1 MTLLTL
7 PIASSLYHVIGA
19 QGAAVA
25 IRAQYDARVLG
36 TGLAIALWAVQAGPG
51 ARGGPPPTPAVSNL
65 GRGFAAYRAGEY
77 HDAAKA
83 LKAAL
88 AEKPRNEDW
97 AAFLLGESAFYDGDY
112 KGARAAFERAAK
124 AHGGRPAAMAPFRIA
139 DCLWMEGDHAA
150 AAKAYAKLLAK
161 TTPTTGDVAL
171 LKFRIAEATAAHDAA
186 AGKKQLLAIA
196 REYPAH
202 PLADEALRRTTGAPA
217 AAPTKET
224 AAKETPA
231 KPGAPAAPV
240 AENLSVA
247 DRLKRAESLTK
258 DRHWDEALAELDRLP
273 ASLSPAEAAER
284 DYQIG
289 MTKFHMRRDYA
300 KAGELLLATVPRLSG
315 DKAASAAFHGAR
327 ALSRVDRDD
336 EAITG
341 YHKVVAE
348 FAHSRYAAEA
358 QYLSGWLD
366 YNRGRFKES
375 LPGLQATL
383 DHFGS
388 SAFADDAAWCL
399 AFAHFLLGDAAA
411 ANAALERYARTPATG
426 ITDAERGD
434 RVAYWRARFR
444 EKLAPQDKDGAA
456 AAKAAALDGYRALV
470 RRAPLSFYGLL
481 AHARLK
487 EAGQNEPLALP
498 AKKTA
503 PFAPPTAGRD
513 PIVARA
519 TELAEAG
526 MGVEAGAELE
536 RDEKGVLARA
546 GGEKAAGWLLGL
558 YRSAGDF
565 KRAYHFVESHDTG
578 ALAADPHAD
587 DGVRV
592 TWEAAFPRAYA
603 PLVERYGPAAG
614 NPELYLYAIMRK
626 ESGFDPHDVSYADA
640 RGLLQMI
647 PPTSARVAEKAGEPF
662 YPDLLYDPEVNIRLG
677 ALYIGALYKKF
688 GGEVPLA
695 AGAYNAGPRAMT
707 RWCTQHGA
715 HPTDE
720 FVELVAFAQTREYV
734 KRVTSLYA
742 KYRFLYGPKPYEI
755 PLTLNTKVSTEGPD
769 Y

>member
-1 MTLLTL
+1 MLRLGLT
-7 PIASSLYHVIGA
+7 
-19 QGAAVA
+19 
-25 IRAQYDARVLG
+25 
-36 TGLAIALWAVQAGPG
+36 IALWAAHGTAAP
-51 ARGGPPPTPAVSNL
+51 AKPTSNL
-65 GRGFAAYRAGEY
+65 ARGFAAYRGGEY

-83 LKAAL
+83 LRTAL
-88 AEKPRNEDW
+88 GEKLRNEDW
-97 AAFLLGESAFYDGDY
+97 AAFLLGESEFYDGDY
-112 KGARAAFERAAK
+112 RAARTAFQRASH

-139 DCLWMEGDHAA
+139 DCLWMEGDRAA
-150 AAKAYAKLLAK
+150 AAKAYAGLVKKAA
-161 TTPTTGDVAL
+161 PTTGDVAL
-171 LKFRIAEATAAHDAA
+171 VRFRIAEAAVARDPVGA
-186 AGKKQLLAIA
+186 KKQFLAIA
-196 REYPAH
+196 RDFPAH
-202 PLADEALRRTTGAPA
+202 PLGDEALRRTG
-217 AAPTKET
+217 
-224 AAKETPA
+224 TPA
-231 KPGAPAAPV
+231 APAAP
-240 AENLSVA
+240 APKETAPAAPTATDNLSVP
-247 DRLKRAESLTK
+247 DRLRRADSLTK

-273 ASLSPAEAAER
+273 ATLPPEQAAER

-300 KAGELLLATVPRLSG
+300 KAGELLLATVPHLSG

-336 EAITG
+336 EAIAG
-341 YHKVVAE
+341 YRKVVAE
-348 FAHSRYAAEA
+348 FPRSRFAAEA
-358 QYLSGWLD
+358 QYLSGWLE

-375 LPGLQATL
+375 LPALQATL
-383 DHFGS
+383 DHFGQS
-388 SAFADDAAWCL
+388 VFADDAAWCL

-411 ANAALERYARTPATG
+411 ATAGLERYARIPATG

-444 EKLAPQDKDGAA
+444 DKLGPKDGEAE
-456 AAKAAALDGYRALV
+456 ALEGYRALA

-481 AHARLK
+481 ARARLK
-487 EAGQNEPLALP
+487 EAGQSEPLALP
-498 AKKTA
+498 SKKIALVAPGKTA
-503 PFAPPTAGRD
+503 RD

-519 TELAEAG
+519 EELADAG
-526 MGVEAGAELE
+526 MDVEAGAEIE
-536 RDEKGVLARA
+536 RDEKGILQRA
-546 GGEKAAGWLLGL
+546 GGEKAAPWLLEL
-558 YRSAGDF
+558 YRRAEDF
-565 KRAYHFVESHDTG
+565 HRAYHFVESHDSG

-592 TWEAAFPRAYA
+592 FWEAAFPRAYA
-603 PLVERYGPAAG
+603 PLVDRYGPPAG

-647 PPTSARVAEKAGEPF
+647 PPTSARVAAKAGDPF
-662 YPDLLYDPEVNIRLG
+662 YPDQLYDPEVNIRLG

-707 RWCTQHGA
+707 RWCTQHGT

-742 KYRFLYGPKPYEI
+742 KYRFLYSPKPYEI
-755 PLTLNTKVSTEGPD
+755 PLT
-769 Y
+769 

>member
-1 MTLLTL
+1 
-7 PIASSLYHVIGA
+7 
-19 QGAAVA
+19 
-25 IRAQYDARVLG
+25 VLRF
-36 TGLAIALWAVQAGPG
+36 GLAMALWAAHG
-51 ARGGPPPTPAVSNL
+51 APPATPATANL
-65 GRGFAAYRAGEY
+65 SRGFAAYRAGNY

-83 LKAAL
+83 LRAAL
-88 AEKPRNEDW
+88 DEKVRNDDW
-97 AAFLLGESAFYDGDY
+97 AAFLLGESEFYDGDY
-112 KGARAAFERAAK
+112 KAARAAFDRAAK

-139 DCLWMEGDHAA
+139 DCLWMEGDRAA
-150 AAKAYAKLLAK
+150 AAKAYTKLLKQA
-161 TTPTTGDVAL
+161 TATTGDVAL
-171 LKFRIAEATAAHDAA
+171 LRFRIAEAAAAHDAA
-186 AGKKQLLAIA
+186 GAKKQMLAIA
-196 REYPAH
+196 REFPAH
-202 PLADEALRRTTGAPA
+202 PLGDEALRRTAPPTTPA
-217 AAPTKET
+217 SPKPETTKEPSKQPAPT
-224 AAKETPA
+224 
-231 KPGAPAAPV
+231 PV
-240 AENLSVA
+240 AAGGNLSVP

-258 DRHWDEALAELDRLP
+258 DRHWDEALAELGALP
-273 ASLSPAEAAER
+273 TNVSPTEAAER

-289 MTKFHMRRDYA
+289 MTKFHMRRDYE
-300 KAGELLLATVPRLSG
+300 KAGELLLATAPRLTG

-336 EAITG
+336 EAIAG
-341 YHKVVAE
+341 YHKVVTE
-348 FAHSRYAAEA
+348 FPHSRFAAEA

-383 DHFGS
+383 DHFGG

-444 EKLAPQDKDGAA
+444 DKLGPKE
-456 AAKAAALDGYRALV
+456 AKAEASEGYRALA
-470 RRAPLSFYGLL
+470 RRAPLSFYGIL
-481 AHARLK
+481 ARARLK
-487 EAGQNEPLALP
+487 EAGQPEPLALP
-498 AKKTA
+498 ARKTEGAA
-503 PFAPPTAGRD
+503 PAKAARD
-513 PIVARA
+513 PVVARA
-519 TELAEAG
+519 LELADAG
-526 MGVEAGAELE
+526 MDAEAGAEIE
-536 RDEKGVLARA
+536 RDEKGVLSRA

-558 YRSAGDF
+558 YRRAGDY
-565 KRAYHFVESHDTG
+565 KRAYHFVESHDAG
-578 ALAADPHAD
+578 ALATDPHAD
-587 DGVRV
+587 DGTRV
-592 TWEAAFPRAYA
+592 FWEAAFPRAYA
-603 PLVERYGPAAG
+603 PLVDRYGPPAG
-614 NPELYLYAIMRK
+614 NPDLYLYAIMRK

-695 AGAYNAGPRAMT
+695 AGAYNAGPRAMA
-707 RWCTQHGA
+707 RWCTQHAG

-742 KYRFLYGPKPYEI
+742 KYRFLYGPAPYEI
-755 PLTLNTKVSTEGPD
+755 PLMLDTKVGAEGPE

>member
-1 MTLLTL
+1 M
-7 PIASSLYHVIGA
+7 
-19 QGAAVA
+19 
-25 IRAQYDARVLG
+25 
-36 TGLAIALWAVQAGPG
+36 ALWAAHGTAAAVPQA
-51 ARGGPPPTPAVSNL
+51 SNL
-65 GRGFAAYRAGEY
+65 GRGFAAYRAGNY
-77 HDAAKA
+77 HEAAKA

-88 AEKPRNEDW
+88 GEKIHNDDW
-97 AAFLLGESAFYDGDY
+97 AAFLLGESEFYDGEY
-112 KGARAAFERAAK
+112 KAARVAFERAAK
-124 AHGGRPAAMAPFRIA
+124 GHGGRPAAMAPFRIA

-150 AAKAYAKLLAK
+150 AAKAYAKLLKK
-161 TTPTTGDVAL
+161 TTPTTGDLAL
-171 LKFRIAEATAAHDAA
+171 LRFRIAEASAGHDAA
-186 AGKKQLLAIA
+186 GAQKQLLAIA
-196 REYPAH
+196 REFPAH
-202 PLADEALRRTTGAPA
+202 PLADEALRRTATAAPNPA
-217 AAPTKET
+217 AKEAAKET
-224 AAKETPA
+224 AKETPA
-231 KPGAPAAPV
+231 PV
-240 AENLSVA
+240 AAAGNLSVP
-247 DRLKRAESLTK
+247 DRLRRAESLTK
-258 DRHWDEALAELDRLP
+258 DRHWDEALAELAALP
-273 ASLSPAEAAER
+273 PTLSPAEAAER

-300 KAGELLLATVPRLSG
+300 KAGELLLATVPHLSG

-336 EAITG
+336 EAIAG

-348 FAHSRYAAEA
+348 FPHSRYAAEA

-399 AFAHFLLGDAAA
+399 AFAHFLLGDASAA
-411 ANAALERYARTPATG
+411 SAALERYARIPATG

-444 EKLAPQDKDGAA
+444 DKLAPKE
-456 AAKAAALDGYRALV
+456 AKAEALEGYRALA

-481 AHARLK
+481 ARARLK
-487 EAGQNEPLALP
+487 EAGQPEPVALP
-498 AKKTA
+498 ARKTA
-503 PFAPPTAGRD
+503 GAVPAKPAHD
-513 PIVARA
+513 PAVARA
-519 TELAEAG
+519 LELADAG
-526 MGVEAGAELE
+526 MDAEAGAEIE

-558 YRSAGDF
+558 YRRASDY
-565 KRAYHFVESHDTG
+565 KRAYRFVESHDSG
-578 ALAADPHAD
+578 ALGDDPHAD
-587 DGVRV
+587 DGTRV
-592 TWEAAFPRAYA
+592 FWEAAFPRAYA
-603 PLVERYGPAAG
+603 PLVDRYGPPAG
-614 NPELYLYAIMRK
+614 NPDLYLYAIMRK

-647 PPTSARVAEKAGEPF
+647 PPTSARVAEKAGEAF

-677 ALYIGALYKKF
+677 ALYIGALIKKF

-707 RWCTQHGA
+707 RWCTQHAG

-742 KYRFLYGPKPYEI
+742 KYRFLYGPTPYEL
-755 PLTLNTKVSTEGPD
+755 PLTLDLKVAADGPD

>member
-1 MTLLTL
+1 M
-7 PIASSLYHVIGA
+7 
-19 QGAAVA
+19 
-25 IRAQYDARVLG
+25 LG
-36 TGLAIALWAVQAGPG
+36 IGLAIALLAAHG
-51 ARGGPPPTPAVSNL
+51 AAAPALPVSNL
-65 GRGFAAYRAGEY
+65 ARGFAAYRAGEY
-77 HDAAKA
+77 HDATLALSAA
-83 LKAAL
+83 LK
-88 AEKPRNEDW
+88 EKVRNDDW

-112 KGARAAFERAAK
+112 RAARTAFERASHG
-124 AHGGRPAAMAPFRIA
+124 HGGQPAAMAPFRIA
-139 DCLWMEGDHAA
+139 DCLWMEGDRAA
-150 AAKAYAKLLAK
+150 AAKAYGRLLKKAA
-161 TTPTTGDVAL
+161 PTTADVAL
-171 LKFRIAEATAAHDAA
+171 ARFRIAEESSARDPGGA
-186 AGKKQLLAIA
+186 KKQLLAIA
-196 REYPAH
+196 RDFPAH
-202 PLADEALRRTTGAPA
+202 PLADEALRRTTPSGAPVK
-217 AAPTKET
+217 PTTSATPPGPKEG
-224 AAKETPA
+224 PA
-231 KPGAPAAPV
+231 LSATTD
-240 AENLSVA
+240 NLSVA

-258 DRHWDEALAELDRLP
+258 DRHWDQALAELERLP
-273 ASLSPAEAAER
+273 PALPADQAAER

-300 KAGELLLATVPRLSG
+300 KAGELLLATVPHLEG

-336 EAITG
+336 EAIAG
-341 YHKVVAE
+341 YKKVLAD
-348 FAHSRYAAEA
+348 FPRSRFAAEA

-383 DHFGS
+383 DHFGG

-399 AFAHFLLGDAAA
+399 AFAHFLLGDAAQA
-411 ANAALERYARTPATG
+411 TAALERYARIPATG

-444 EKLAPQDKDGAA
+444 DKLGPKE
-456 AAKAAALDGYRALV
+456 AKPEALDGYRALA

-481 AHARLK
+481 ARARLK
-487 EAGQNEPLALP
+487 EAGQDEPLVLP

-503 PFAPPTAGRD
+503 GVTPAHPTRD
-513 PIVARA
+513 PVVARA
-519 TELAEAG
+519 EELADAG
-526 MGVEAGAELE
+526 MDVEAGAEIE
-536 RDEKGVLARA
+536 RDEKGVLQRA
-546 GGEKAAGWLLGL
+546 GGEKAAGWLLEV
-558 YRSAGDF
+558 YRRAGDYH
-565 KRAYHFVESHDTG
+565 RAYHFVESHDAG
-578 ALAADPHAD
+578 ALSADPHAD

-592 TWEAAFPRAYA
+592 FWEAAFPRAYA
-603 PLVERYGPAAG
+603 PLVDRYGPAAG

-647 PPTSARVAEKAGEPF
+647 PPTSARVAEKMREPF
-662 YPDLLYDPEVNIRLG
+662 FPDQLYDPEINIRLG
-677 ALYIGALYKKF
+677 ASYIGALYKKF

-695 AGAYNAGPRAMT
+695 AGAYNAGPRAMA
-707 RWCTQHGA
+707 RWCTQHAG

-755 PLTLNTKVSTEGPD
+755 PLTLDTKVGADGPE

>member
-1 MTLLTL
+1 VLRLGLT
-7 PIASSLYHVIGA
+7 
-19 QGAAVA
+19 
-25 IRAQYDARVLG
+25 
-36 TGLAIALWAVQAGPG
+36 IALWAAHGTTAPAKPTSNL
-51 ARGGPPPTPAVSNL
+51 ARGFT
-65 GRGFAAYRAGEY
+65 AYRAGEY

-83 LKAAL
+83 LRTAL
-88 AEKPRNEDW
+88 GEKLHNEDW
-97 AAFLLGESAFYDGDY
+97 AAFLLGESEFYDGDY
-112 KGARAAFERAAK
+112 RAAGAAFERASQ

-139 DCLWMEGDHAA
+139 DCLWMQGDRAA
-150 AAKAYAKLLAK
+150 AAKAYAGLVKKAA
-161 TTPTTGDVAL
+161 PTTGDLAL
-171 LKFRIAEATAAHDAA
+171 ARFRIAEAAVARDPVGAR
-186 AGKKQLLAIA
+186 KQFLAIA
-196 REYPAH
+196 RDFPAH
-202 PLADEALRRTTGAPA
+202 PLGDEALRRT
-217 AAPTKET
+217 
-224 AAKETPA
+224 
-231 KPGAPAAPV
+231 GAPAAP
-240 AENLSVA
+240 AAPAPKETAPAAPTATDNLSVP
-247 DRLKRAESLTK
+247 DRLRRAESLTK

-273 ASLSPAEAAER
+273 ATLPPEQAAER

-300 KAGELLLATVPRLSG
+300 KAGDLLLATVPHLSG

-336 EAITG
+336 EAIAG
-341 YHKVVAE
+341 YRKVVAQ
-348 FAHSRYAAEA
+348 FPHSRFAAEA
-358 QYLSGWLD
+358 QYLSGWLE

-375 LPGLQATL
+375 LPALQATL
-383 DHFGS
+383 DHFGK

-399 AFAHFLLGDAAA
+399 AFAHFLLGDAAEA
-411 ANAALERYARTPATG
+411 TAGLERYARIPATG

-444 EKLAPQDKDGAA
+444 DKLQPKEG
-456 AAKAAALDGYRALV
+456 KAEALEGYRALA

-481 AHARLK
+481 ARARLK
-487 EAGQNEPLALP
+487 EAGQGEPLALP
-498 AKKTA
+498 SKKIAAVAPAKT
-503 PFAPPTAGRD
+503 TRD

-519 TELAEAG
+519 EELADAG
-526 MGVEAGAELE
+526 MDVEAGAEIE
-536 RDEKGVLARA
+536 HDEKGILQRA
-546 GGEKAAGWLLGL
+546 GGEKAAPWLLEL
-558 YRSAGDF
+558 YRHAEDF
-565 KRAYHFVESHDTG
+565 HRAYHFVESHDAG

-587 DGVRV
+587 DGVRIF
-592 TWEAAFPRAYA
+592 WEAAFPRAYA
-603 PLVERYGPAAG
+603 PLVDRYGPPAG

-647 PPTSARVAEKAGEPF
+647 PPTSARVAAKAGDPF
-662 YPDLLYDPEVNIRLG
+662 YPDQLYDPEVNIRLG

-707 RWCTQHGA
+707 RWCAQHGT

-742 KYRFLYGPKPYEI
+742 KYRFLYGPKLYEI
-755 PLTLNTKVSTEGPD
+755 PLTLNTKVSRDGPD